1 MKNFVPWCM
10 LLLGAGVLFSPVR
23 AATCTLNATN
33 INFGSYDPTSSA
45 AVTANGNI
53 SFRCTGTDPGD
64 TVTVMLSTGTS
75 GTYTNRT
82 LVLGTQTLNYNIYAD
97 SGYTAILGNGTGGSY
112 YLYACYGIGS
122 GSPCRASGGYPS
134 GTTFVGAMYG
144 QLPGGQDVGAGTYTD
159 TLTVT
164 LTF

>member
-1 MKNFVPWCM
+1 MKSF
-10 LLLGAGVLFSPVR
+10 LLGCFLLFGIGGLLS
-23 AATCTLNATN
+23 AAHAASCSVNATG
-33 INFGSYDPTSSA
+33 INFGSYDPTSNI
-45 AVTANGNI
+45 AVTANSSI
-53 SFRCTGTDPGD
+53 SFRCTGTGAGV
-64 TVTVMLSTGTS
+64 TVSVMLSTGTS

-82 LVLGTQTLNYNIYAD
+82 LALGTQTLNYNIYAD

-112 YLYACYGIGS
+112 YLYACYGKGS
-122 GSPCRASGGYPS
+122 GSPCPNSGGSPS
-134 GTTFVGAMYG
+134 GTTFSGPMYG